1 MVGFRESY
9 AWSVR
14 GEECLA
20 WSAII
25 RLDLV
30 RSVNKILDALD
41 DCPETPRCLESLRF
55 RLGPL
60 RRVQLDL
67 EEHLGLVEGEKI
79 CTTSVSELV
88 KQRQLRNPGVEEVVR
103 LIFMCRGDMAV
114 LWKDDDV
121 RTKLETYGIRLDE
134 HFRL

>member
-1 MVGFRESY
+1 MVGFQESY
-9 AWSVR
+9 TWSVWR
-14 GEECLA
+14 EERLA

-67 EEHLGLVEGEKI
+67 EEHLGLMEDEKM
-79 CTTSVSELV
+79 CTDSVPELV
-88 KQRQLRNPGVEEVVR
+88 KQQQLRNPGVEEAIR

-121 RTKLETYGIRLDE
+121 RAKLETYGIRLDE
-134 HFRL
+134 HSRL

>member
-1 MVGFRESY
+1 MVGFQESY
-9 AWSVR
+9 TWSVWR
-14 GEECLA
+14 EERLA

-67 EEHLGLVEGEKI
+67 EEHLGLMEDEKM
-79 CTTSVSELV
+79 CTDSVPELV
-88 KQRQLRNPGVEEVVR
+88 KQQQLHNPGVEEAIR

-121 RTKLETYGIRLDE
+121 RAKLETYGIRLDE
-134 HFRL
+134 HSRL